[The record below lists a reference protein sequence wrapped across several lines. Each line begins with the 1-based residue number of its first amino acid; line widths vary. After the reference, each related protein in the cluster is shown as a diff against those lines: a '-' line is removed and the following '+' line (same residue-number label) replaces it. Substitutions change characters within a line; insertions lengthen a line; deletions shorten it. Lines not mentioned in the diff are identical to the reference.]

1 MSERMQW
8 PLPFN
13 DRFKAELWK
22 IILKRDY
29 FEFYEIQEP
38 RKCVGRLNRIEYQSH
53 DEKATKEVH
62 EFYHIYTYVPVDD
75 PEIRGSC
82 SEFKTRKK
90 LDREELKKLSFL
102 DVVKL

>member
-13 DRFKAELWK
+13 DRFKTELWK

-29 FEFYEIQEP
+29 FEFYEIEAP
-38 RKCVGRLNRIEYQSH
+38 RKTVGRLNRVEYHSH

-62 EFYHIYTYVPVDD
+62 EFYYIYSFAPVDD

-90 LDREELKKLSFL
+90 LNQDELKNLTFAE
-102 DVVKL
+102 VVNL